1 MMNRQTVCS
10 TDLVIHTF
18 PKKRKKKNR
27 LEVLLTWKK
36 GRTFLTLTFI
46 KGNLITLLYR
56 LSGIT
61 VELQNSHGWTD
72 LQLSRFMILLD
83 SLANVNDSIRFNSSL
98 LGAQ

>member
-1 MMNRQTVCS
+1 MFNLSGYLYFSR
-10 TDLVIHTF
+10 
-18 PKKRKKKNR
+18 KKKKKNR
-27 LEVLLTWKK
+27 LEVLLTWEK
-36 GRTFLTLTFI
+36 GRTFLILTFI

-61 VELQNSHGWTD
+61 LKLENSHGWMD